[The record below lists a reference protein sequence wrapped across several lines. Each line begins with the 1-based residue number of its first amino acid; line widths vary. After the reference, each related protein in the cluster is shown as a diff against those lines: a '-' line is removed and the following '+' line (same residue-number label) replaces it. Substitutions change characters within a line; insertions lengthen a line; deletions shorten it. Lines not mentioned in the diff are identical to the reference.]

1 VANITAVLLS
11 CLQALPLHESTHN
24 VPIGLGPPWMN
35 TAKDLLLTLL
45 PSASTIVRRAA
56 AEGLALLATLGVTE
70 DAHFLQSTL
79 LHSLDEV
86 MQGNKPDGKARPIA
100 LEPVSAA
107 RAGSLLTLA
116 CIQRTAHNVSKRKS
130 ERARGRVMRSKT
142 GDAVD
147 KSNENLPVLQM
158 MTRIL
163 PSAACHGFKDFFV
176 VKAYALHSFAVLL
189 IYSARLNAPS
199 LGDEDKQ
206 LLRKAIELVED
217 NFSASWTAASAD
229 IDRGQEAEKMT
240 TEVAFL
246 AVLLRFMTFLLPH
259 LGSLKSEDP
268 DIARRF
274 SVMAAVILESH
285 QSHPVVC
292 LEAMAFFEVLASHQE
307 TLPPLSRRVIYTEN
321 PVLSCVP
328 SVLSLLGAARP
339 TMFALGLWH
348 SSNSIYSGKTLR
360 AVVHVVS
367 VLSRSHISIA
377 QWSDMKVVALL
388 LASLE
393 GLCGSRHYSG
403 GNLFRSAAAS
413 RDIERFFAEEAALEG
428 EVFHAVPTILA
439 LESTHHHNEGSGYL
453 RWVLLAR
460 HLLSSSASSP
470 SGSSTDEAAGYTR
483 SHVVAAALTQG
494 ASDVSSVYNAASP
507 VRWQVKSL
515 AAQLGAMALCELRE
529 SERRDGREVKGSFQ
543 FDLDAAKKATVDDCR
558 RASETHGRLPS
569 SRAIFHLEDL
579 LSSAS
584 VSSVATIDQAELRT
598 LQESS
603 MKFLVRL
610 IECFGPIPDPEDAAA
625 SILDQFST
633 QIFSSIKHAL
643 SASED
648 SGSASSSRLFV
659 AGCEVLHK
667 VVETQM
673 TSDPMILKRLF
684 RPTVPEA
691 DSVPPFRYGDGFP
704 VEILRVSEAMSYTN
718 TRSALAVRVGKIW
731 TSGRFLLPHATDEQC
746 EGFENV
752 ASDLISDKLGLAI
765 HSAACA
771 IDGCRLLLS
780 SNLSLV
786 GHMLSSSTQDRPKL
800 DCGFQYQNEADIDDA
815 VKELLV
821 RTWSSC
827 GSRAVKPLLDAL
839 SSADPDN
846 QDRREM
852 CSTWIEKLVSIFIA
866 GINDGMDKSDASN
879 IAIDWARSIDS
890 SSAVTDCLDGM
901 SAVAKNGSVDLFD
914 KEVGSKIEALVT
926 FLLECVWLPALGIA
940 SRSGSNEKLARI
952 PVCDEVLS
960 AACSF
965 VQSLAESDADVF
977 HQNSTLLV
985 PLLKPLNLLQN
996 GDVKIGDPSVSKVVS
1011 TCLAGV
1017 GGLIRRGIA
1026 SGALVKAMLNLALK
1040 DILTSGVEAPEAVRE
1055 AGKALMKECLTH
1067 ESVTLKEQQRITNQ
1081 LAASGNWEGWTAVS
1095 TINQGAL
1102 IMKSLEIVQQ
1112 ILIDFEKPETQVTAL
1127 ATLRA
1132 IIQKETSP
1140 SPLVGQILF
1149 KIGADII
1156 VVLYRYGTWKI
1167 PDVATS
1173 YRTAACADSMKIIL
1187 SAYQQISAD
1196 DSDEQQVA
1204 SFLSVVFG
1212 TLLAV
1217 VRFNGLPNH
1226 ASPEVHGDPALGR
1239 MCTQAIVH
1247 VARTTPA
1254 PFKSCVATLTDQDR
1268 PLLEFAVRAEMSGY
1282 AVAAQ
1287 QAEPSKKKL
1296 NLKAFKT

>member
-1 VANITAVLLS
+1 MANITAVLLS

-189 IYSARLNAPS
+189 IYSARLDAPS

-246 AVLLRFMTFLLPH
+246 AVLLRFMTFLLPY
-259 LGSLKSEDP
+259 LGSLNSEDP

-307 TLPPLSRRVIYTEN
+307 KLPPLSRRVIYTEN

-328 SVLSLLGAARP
+328 SILSLLGAARP
-339 TMFALGLWH
+339 TMFARGLWH
-348 SSNSIYSGKTLR
+348 SYNSMYSGKTLR

-393 GLCGSRHYSG
+393 GVCGSRHFSG

-483 SHVVAAALTQG
+483 SQVVAAALTQG
-494 ASDVSSVYNAASP
+494 ASDVSSVYIAASP

-515 AAQLGAMALCELRE
+515 AAQLGAMSLCELLK
-529 SERRDGREVKGSFQ
+529 SELRDGREVKGSPQ
-543 FDLDAAKKATVDDCR
+543 FDLDAAKKATADDCR

-610 IECFGPIPDPEDAAA
+610 VECFGPIPDPEDPAA

-648 SGSASSSRLFV
+648 SGSTSSSSLFV

-673 TSDPMILKRLF
+673 TNDPMVLKRLF
-684 RPTVPEA
+684 RPTVPDA

-704 VEILRVSEAMSYTN
+704 AETSTHLK
-718 TRSALAVRVGKIW
+718 TRSALVVRVGKIW
-731 TSGRFLLPHATDEQC
+731 TSGRFLLAHATNEQTEC
-746 EGFENV
+746 FESV
-752 ASDLISDKLGLAI
+752 ASDLISDDFGLAI

-786 GHMLSSSTQDRPKL
+786 GRTLPSSMQDRPEL

-866 GINDGMDKSDASN
+866 GIYDGMDKSDASN
-879 IAIDWARSIDS
+879 ITIDWARGIDS
-890 SSAVTDCLDGM
+890 SLAVTDCLDGM
-901 SAVAKNGSVDLFD
+901 SVVARNGSVDLFSE
-914 KEVGSKIEALVT
+914 EVGSNIEALVV
-926 FLLECVWLPALGIA
+926 FLLDCVWLPALGIEK
-940 SRSGSNEKLARI
+940 GSELSTEKFARI
-952 PVCDEVLS
+952 PLCDEVLS
-960 AACSF
+960 AVCGF
-965 VQSLAESDADVF
+965 IRSLAESESDIF

-996 GDVKIGDPSVSKVVS
+996 GDVKFGDPSVCKVVS
-1011 TCLAGV
+1011 ACLAGV

-1026 SGALVKAMLNLALK
+1026 SGALVKAMLHLALK
-1040 DILTSGVEAPEAVRE
+1040 DILTSAVEAPEAVRE

-1081 LAASGNWEGWTAVS
+1081 LAAAGNWEGWTAVS

-1102 IMKSLEIVQQ
+1102 IVKSLEVVQET
-1112 ILIDFEKPETQVTAL
+1112 LIDFEKPEAQVTAL
-1127 ATLRA
+1127 ATLRMM
-1132 IIQKETSP
+1132 IQKESSP

-1254 PFKSCVATLTDQDR
+1254 PFKSCVATLTDHDR